1 MQAGQKGSCMTK
13 QEISS
18 ILAGASREQVQRI
31 SRRIQENHRIEI
43 VKEPKKTL
51 VMVKVR
57 ESIQKSLF
65 YLGEVLACECM
76 VQVDEARGFSVQ
88 AGDDFEKVLASA
100 VIDGA
105 LNGDCVESGWIE
117 GELRLMKEEQ
127 ERRRGRL
134 NAQIL
139 KSKVNFNVMGE

>member
-1 MQAGQKGSCMTK
+1 MTK

-18 ILAGASREQVQRI
+18 ILAGASREQLQRI
-31 SRRIQENHRIEI
+31 SGKIQENHRIEI
-43 VKEPKKTL
+43 VKQPKKTL
-51 VMVKVR
+51 VMVQVR

-76 VQVDEARGFSVQ
+76 VQVDEKRGFSVL
-88 AGDDFEKVLASA
+88 AGDDFDKVLAA
-100 VIDGA
+100 AIIDGA
-105 LNGDCVESGWIE
+105 LNTNCVESGWIL
-117 GELRLMKEEQ
+117 GELLALKERQ
-127 ERRRGRL
+127 EKKRARL